1 MKTQHHIYWW
11 NLENLFDTYDS
22 PERPV
27 WLQKRLK
34 SELKGWTASVLDKKL
49 TNLSDIICRMNNGAG
64 PDILGVCE
72 VENSV
77 VLEKLIAKIKLT
89 IQRNYRVIHHD
100 TKDDRG
106 IDVAFIYDAD
116 RYKNNGQ
123 QFSLEVMKRNAT
135 RDLFQVQL
143 TTQDNN
149 ELVLIGNHWPARSAG
164 KYESEPYRMMV
175 GETLSYWVERIHE
188 VKLDENGDKH
198 PAIVLMGDFNDN
210 PYDRSLTE
218 YMRSTGTLEKV
229 KNSTS
234 HIMFNLMY
242 PFVGGDIGTHVYG
255 NEVNVLDQFI
265 VSRSMIVDYYK
276 YPFQVTSVQIVYY
289 PEMVKGD
296 YFTPIRFSRP
306 SDSGYNPDGYSDHLP
321 IELVIEED

>member
-1 MKTQHHIYWW
+1 MKTQHSICWW

-22 PERPV
+22 PLRPD
-27 WLQKRLK
+27 WLQRRLR
-34 SELKGWTASVLDKKL
+34 SELKGWTATVLDKKL
-49 TNLSDIICRMNNGAG
+49 SNLADIIGRMNNNSG

-72 VENSV
+72 IENKV
-77 VLEKLIAKIKLT
+77 VIEKLIQKIKGNV
-89 IQRNYRVIHHD
+89 QRNYKVIHHD
-100 TKDDRG
+100 SKDDRG

-116 RYKNNGQ
+116 LYHDDGKS
-123 QFSLEVMKRNAT
+123 FSLEIMKRNAT

-143 TTQDNN
+143 TTQKGN

-188 VKLDENGDKH
+188 VKLEEKGEKH
-198 PAIVLMGDFNDN
+198 PAIILMGDFNDN

-218 YMRSTGTLEKV
+218 YMRSSGTLEKV

-234 HIMFNLMY
+234 HIMFNMMY
-242 PFVGGDIGTHVYG
+242 PFVGGDIGTHVFG

-265 VSRSMIVDYYK
+265 VSRSVVVDYYK
-276 YPFQVTSVQIVYY
+276 YPFQVDSVEIVYY

-306 SDSGYNPDGYSDHLP
+306 SQSDYNEDGYSDHLP
-321 IELVIEED
+321 IELIIEER

>member
-1 MKTQHHIYWW
+1 MKTQHSICWW

-22 PERPV
+22 PLRPD
-27 WLQKRLK
+27 WLQRRLR
-34 SELKGWTASVLDKKL
+34 SELKGWTATVLDKKL
-49 TNLSDIICRMNNGAG
+49 SNLADIIGRMNNNSG

-72 VENSV
+72 IENKV
-77 VLEKLIAKIKLT
+77 VIEKLIQKIKGNV
-89 IQRNYRVIHHD
+89 QRNYKVIHHD
-100 TKDDRG
+100 SKDDRG

-116 RYKNNGQ
+116 LYHHDGKS
-123 QFSLEVMKRNAT
+123 FSLEIMKRNAT

-143 TTQDNN
+143 TTQKGN

-188 VKLDENGDKH
+188 VKLEEKGEKH
-198 PAIVLMGDFNDN
+198 PAIILMGDFNDN

-218 YMRSTGTLEKV
+218 YMRSSGTLEKV

-234 HIMFNLMY
+234 HIMFNMMY
-242 PFVGGDIGTHVYG
+242 PFVGGDIGTHVFG

-265 VSRSMIVDYYK
+265 VSRSVVVDYYK
-276 YPFQVTSVQIVYY
+276 YPFQVDSVEIVYY

-306 SDSGYNPDGYSDHLP
+306 SQSDYSEDGYSDHLP
-321 IELVIEED
+321 IELIIEER